1 MRCRICARLAGTT
14 PIRTTQHVLAL
25 FSTARRADAEL
36 VSSRPRFALS
46 IFAACIAARRAI
58 AALITALLAVIVLAA
73 ACATSDTST
82 PPGTDSS
89 SDALADASTASSV
102 GESGQQTTSPT
113 TADAPEAAADRSA
126 GVVGEGQGES
136 RSAVVLDPR
145 ETGQLRNFLGYT
157 FPPAPEVQTG
167 PLQRAALNDLNM
179 IWSGLQ
185 RGGISG
191 DAIARLGQTG
201 DPRLGWILSDLL
213 RFVPPGELTDGA
225 ISAFQSLTGVRL
237 ADDPV
242 ALRSPWQSVTDH
254 LLAWDLPV
262 FDGYAEYKE
271 RLFTLVEPGWQPFFD
286 DAESDIDWRI
296 VSWGGVL
303 IDNRELGDP
312 RLCPRGCIP
321 ALDNPGV
328 TDAEGGSW
336 YPDDGIVF
344 AVVLDGEARA
354 YPRHIMEIHEM
365 INDTLGGRRIG
376 MPYCTLCG
384 SAQAYLTEEVPDGV
398 ATPVLRTSGLLSRSN
413 KVMYDLVTKSVFN
426 TFTGRAISGPLRREG
441 VVLPQTTVVTTTWGE
456 WKAAHPDTTII
467 APDGGIGRSYPLN
480 PLGGRDDNGPIF
492 PVGDVDERLSVQD
505 QVFGVVLDDGTPVAF
520 PVDAAVAELE
530 AGRTVELGGVTLQL
544 DGGGVRTVDAAGEP
558 IEGHQSFWFA
568 WSQFMAD
575 TLLWEP

>member
-1 MRCRICARLAGTT
+1 LCISDETVSGRHRLAPSVGTC
-14 PIRTTQHVLAL
+14 R
-25 FSTARRADAEL
+25 
-36 VSSRPRFALS
+36 
-46 IFAACIAARRAI
+46 IAARRF
-58 AALITALLAVIVLAA
+58 AARLTAALLATTLLAV

-82 PPGTDSS
+82 PTPDS
-89 SDALADASTASSV
+89 DSTASASDTSAAASSGDDSAQQVPSV
-102 GESGQQTTSPT
+102 TAADAPT
-113 TADAPEAAADRSA
+113 TADTSA
-126 GVVGEGQGES
+126 EVAGDGGS
-136 RSAVVLDPR
+136 DVVLDPR

-201 DPRLGWILSDLL
+201 DPRLGWIVSDLL

-262 FDGYAEYKE
+262 FDGYAEYKQ

-286 DAESDIDWRI
+286 DADSDIDWRI

-321 ALDNPGV
+321 ALDNPGI

-344 AVVLDGEARA
+344 AVVLGGEARA

-413 KVMYDLVTKSVFN
+413 KVMYDLVTKSVFD
-426 TFTGRAISGPLRREG
+426 TFTGVAISGPLRRQG
-441 VVLPQTTVVTTTWGE
+441 VVLPQTTVITTTWGE
-456 WKAAHPDTTII
+456 WKAAHPDTTIV
-467 APDGGIGRSYPLN
+467 ASDGGIGRSYPLD
-480 PLGGRDDNGPIF
+480 PLGGRDDHGPIF

-520 PVDAAVAELE
+520 PVEAAVAELE
-530 AGRTVELGGVTLQL
+530 AGRAVALSGVTLQL
-544 DGGGVRTVDAAGEP
+544 DGGGVRAVDAAGNP
-558 IEGHQSFWFA
+558 VEGHQSFWFA
-568 WSQFMAD
+568 WSQFMAY

>member
-1 MRCRICARLAGTT
+1 VRLDEY
-14 PIRTTQHVLAL
+14 VLA
-25 FSTARRADAEL
+25 R
-36 VSSRPRFALS
+36 
-46 IFAACIAARRAI
+46 CIAACRTGIWSI
-58 AALITALLAVIVLAA
+58 AALLTVTLLATACATTESSAPVPDAEPVASASNTSGDLAA
-73 ACATSDTST
+73 ASGEDAGQQATSATTAGAVGTAADTS
-82 PPGTDSS
+82 
-89 SDALADASTASSV
+89 AS
-102 GESGQQTTSPT
+102 
-113 TADAPEAAADRSA
+113 AAD
-126 GVVGEGQGES
+126 EGGS
-136 RSAVVLDPR
+136 SVVLDPR
-145 ETGQLRNFLGYT
+145 ETGTLRNFLGYT
-157 FPPAPEVQTG
+157 FPPEPDVPTG
-167 PLQRAALNDLNM
+167 PLTRAAQNDLNM
-179 IWSGLQ
+179 VWSGLQ

-201 DPRLGWILSDLL
+201 DPRLGWIVSDLL
-213 RFVPPGELTDGA
+213 RFIPPGELTDGA

-262 FDGYAEYKE
+262 FDGYPEYKE

-286 DAESDIDWRI
+286 DADSHIDWRI

-303 IDNRELGDP
+303 IDDRELGDP

-336 YPDDGIVF
+336 YPDDGVVF
-344 AVVLDGEARA
+344 AVVLGGEARA

-413 KVMYDLVTKSVFN
+413 KVMYDLVTKSVFD
-426 TFTGRAISGPLRREG
+426 TFTGRAISGPLRERG

-456 WKAAHPDTTII
+456 WKAAHPDTTIV
-467 APDGGIGRSYPLN
+467 APDGGIGRQYPLD
-480 PLGGRDDNGPIF
+480 PLGGRDDDGPIF
-492 PVGDVDERLSVQD
+492 PVGDVDERLGVQD

-530 AGRTVELGGVTLQL
+530 AGRAVELAGVTLQL
-544 DGGGVRTVDAAGEP
+544 DGGGVRAIDADGDP
-558 IEGHQSFWFA
+558 VEGHQSFWFA

>member
-1 MRCRICARLAGTT
+1 
-14 PIRTTQHVLAL
+14 
-25 FSTARRADAEL
+25 
-36 VSSRPRFALS
+36 
-46 IFAACIAARRAI
+46 
-58 AALITALLAVIVLAA
+58 
-73 ACATSDTST
+73 
-82 PPGTDSS
+82 
-89 SDALADASTASSV
+89 
-102 GESGQQTTSPT
+102 
-113 TADAPEAAADRSA
+113 
-126 GVVGEGQGES
+126 
-136 RSAVVLDPR
+136 VVLDPR

-201 DPRLGWILSDLL
+201 DPRLGWIVSDLL
-213 RFVPPGELTDGA
+213 RFIPPGELTDGA

-271 RLFTLVEPGWQPFFD
+271 RLFTLVEAGWQPFFD
-286 DAESDIDWRI
+286 DVDSDIDWRI

-328 TDAEGGSW
+328 TDVEGGSW

-344 AVVLDGEARA
+344 AVVLGGEARA

-398 ATPVLRTSGLLSRSN
+398 ATPSGTSSVRYAWAEPHSVQYGMPMRRPPSVSLIISWISMMWRGYARASPPSTTANTMPSSGYQEPPSTSVTPGLSRAGMQPRGHSRG
-413 KVMYDLVTKSVFN
+413 SP
-426 TFTGRAISGPLRREG
+426 S
-441 VVLPQTTVVTTTWGE
+441 
-456 WKAAHPDTTII
+456 
-467 APDGGIGRSYPLN
+467 S
-480 PLGGRDDNGPIF
+480 
-492 PVGDVDERLSVQD
+492 RLSMS
-505 QVFGVVLDDGTPVAF
+505 TP
-520 PVDAAVAELE
+520 P
-530 AGRTVELGGVTLQL
+530 QL
-544 DGGGVRTVDAAGEP
+544 TMR
-558 IEGHQSFWFA
+558 QSMSESTSSKNGCQPA
-568 WSQFMAD
+568 STSVNSRSLYSA
-575 TLLWEP
+575 